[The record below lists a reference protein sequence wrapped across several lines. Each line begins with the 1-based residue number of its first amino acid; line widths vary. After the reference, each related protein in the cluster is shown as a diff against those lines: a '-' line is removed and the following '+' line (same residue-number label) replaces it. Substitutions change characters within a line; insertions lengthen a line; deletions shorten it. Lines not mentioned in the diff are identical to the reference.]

1 MATIRQS
8 LQAARMC
15 SRRDDG
21 RERAFMLPS
30 VPALRLRLAHR
41 AKRLSNPSGRRP
53 RFNRARVFDRPP
65 SSKVRCVSV
74 MLGKVRCVLA

>member
-30 VPALRLRLAHR
+30 VPACVCVLLTA
-41 AKRLSNPSGRRP
+41 PSG
-53 RFNRARVFDRPP
+53 
-65 SSKVRCVSV
+65 
-74 MLGKVRCVLA
+74 

>member
-15 SRRDDG
+15 SPRGGG

-30 VPALRLRLAHR
+30 VLGCVCVLLTA
-41 AKRLSNPSGRRP
+41 PSG
-53 RFNRARVFDRPP
+53 
-65 SSKVRCVSV
+65 
-74 MLGKVRCVLA
+74 

>member
-15 SRRDDG
+15 SPRDDG

-30 VPALRLRLAHR
+30 VLRCVCVLLTA
-41 AKRLSNPSGRRP
+41 PSG
-53 RFNRARVFDRPP
+53 
-65 SSKVRCVSV
+65 
-74 MLGKVRCVLA
+74 

>member
-15 SRRDDG
+15 SRRGDG

-53 RFNRARVFDRPP
+53 RFKRVCSTGRLPRKFVASP
-65 SSKVRCVSV
+65 
-74 MLGKVRCVLA
+74 

>member
-15 SRRDDG
+15 SRRGDG

-30 VPALRLRLAHR
+30 VPRCVCVLLTA
-41 AKRLSNPSGRRP
+41 PSGWAIPPAGVRASRVCSTGRLP
-53 RFNRARVFDRPP
+53 RKFVASPWCWARWGV
-65 SSKVRCVSV
+65 SSP
-74 MLGKVRCVLA
+74 